1 MATRPHARERLVDAA
16 STLFYRDGI
25 NATGIDRV
33 IARAG
38 VAKASLYNNFA
49 GKDEL
54 VAAYLERR
62 LARVTRLL
70 DEVEAAHPAS
80 RRVDAFLAHLE
91 RAAQRG
97 TLRGCAFANAVVEVA
112 ADSPARA
119 VIDRFYQRLERFFA
133 DALGVDVREPGVRQL
148 VICYDGAMAIAAA
161 LRDTSVFTTA
171 RALADT
177 VADAVVRGPRG
188 E

>member
-1 MATRPHARERLVDAA
+1 MVTRARERLVDAA
-16 STLFYRDGI
+16 GALFYRDGI

-54 VAAYLERR
+54 VAAYLEQR
-62 LARVTRLL
+62 LDQVTRLL
-70 DEVEAAHPAS
+70 DELDAAYPPS

-91 RAAQRG
+91 HAARRG
-97 TLRGCAFANAVVEVA
+97 TVRGCAFANAAIEVSS
-112 ADSPARA
+112 DSLART
-119 VIDRFYQRLERFFA
+119 VITRFYDRLERFFT
-133 DALGVDVREPGVRQL
+133 DALGADAREPDVRQL

-161 LRDTSVFTTA
+161 WDDPAVFTAA
-171 RALADT
+171 RAMAHA
-177 VADAVVRGPRG
+177 VARGATRD

>member
-1 MATRPHARERLVDAA
+1 MATRPSARERLVDAA

-38 VAKASLYNNFA
+38 VAKASLYNNFT

-62 LARVTRLL
+62 LAQVARLL
-70 DEVEAAHPAS
+70 DDLDAAHPAP
-80 RRVDAFLAHLE
+80 RRVDAFLERLE
-91 RAAQRG
+91 GAARRG
-97 TLRGCAFANAVVEVA
+97 TLRGCAFANAAVEVS

-133 DALGVDVREPGVRQL
+133 DALGVDRDAPGVRQL
-148 VICYDGAMAIAAA
+148 VICYDGAMAIATAR
-161 LRDTSVFTTA
+161 RDPSVFVSA
-171 RALADT
+171 RALADSVT
-177 VADAVVRGPRG
+177 RATR
-188 E
+188 EE

>member
-25 NATGIDRV
+25 NDTGIDRI

-62 LARVTRLL
+62 LAQVARLL
-70 DEVEAAHPAS
+70 DELAAAHPAAQ
-80 RRVDAFLAHLE
+80 RVDAFLERLE
-91 RAAQRG
+91 GAARRG
-97 TLRGCAFANAVVEVA
+97 SLRGCAFANAAVEVPTS
-112 ADSPARA
+112 SPARV
-119 VIDRFYQRLERFFA
+119 VIERFYQRLAHFFA
-133 DALGVDVREPGVRQL
+133 DALGVDVRDPSVRQL

-161 LRDTSVFTTA
+161 LGDPAVFASA
-171 RALADT
+171 RALAGA
-177 VADAVVRGPRG
+177 VARGATR
-188 E
+188 EE

>member
-1 MATRPHARERLVDAA
+1 VEAA
-16 STLFYRDGI
+16 SALFYRDGI

-62 LARVTRLL
+62 LARVARLL
-70 DEVEAAHPAS
+70 DELDTAHPAP
-80 RRVDAFLAHLE
+80 RRVDAFLEHLE
-91 RAAQRG
+91 GAARRG
-97 TLRGCAFANAVVEVA
+97 SRRGCAFANAAVEVPS
-112 ADSPARA
+112 DSPARA
-119 VIDRFYQRLERFFA
+119 VIERFYQRLERFFA
-133 DALGVDVREPGVRQL
+133 DALGVDVRSPRVREL

-161 LRDTSVFTTA
+161 LGDPSAFTAA
-171 RALADT
+171 RALADA
-177 VADAVVRGPRG
+177 VARGATR
-188 E
+188 EQ